1 MPSTDQ
7 AKRFAARRLAIAG
20 AIAFV
25 AIASGLAVSPSQADP
40 PGETTTTAERKVT
53 ICHATNAD
61 ENPYN
66 RIEVDESSVD
76 GVGGADHYGT
86 DTGPIW
92 DSTLKDLKIT
102 WGDIIP
108 PVAPFHA
115 GLNWTAAGQA
125 IWNLGCSVVA
135 PTTTTTVAPTTTTVP
150 PTTTTV
156 PPTSTT
162 VAPTTTTVAP
172 TTTTTVAAVVLPEV
186 VEPCAFDPGLASD
199 DPACVPPAEVG
210 GIQVTPP
217 SGAAPQ
223 ALPRTGVDVD
233 RVAGF
238 AAALTALGLAALGLG
253 RRRAAR
259 G

>member
-150 PTTTTV
+150 PTTTT
-156 PPTSTT
+156 
-162 VAPTTTTVAP
+162 
-172 TTTTTVAAVVLPEV
+172 TVAAVVLPEV

-233 RVAGF
+233 RVAGL